1 MEGLELKPILQVLGL
16 LEPIL
21 QVLEL
26 LVTKPVVVVAAVLV
40 VVPGVVVVQKLP
52 LLHWQQLMY

>member
-1 MEGLELKPILQVLGL
+1 MEGLELKPSLQVLGL

-26 LVTKPVVVVAAVLV
+26 LVTKPVVVAAAVLV

-52 LLHWQQLMY
+52 LLR